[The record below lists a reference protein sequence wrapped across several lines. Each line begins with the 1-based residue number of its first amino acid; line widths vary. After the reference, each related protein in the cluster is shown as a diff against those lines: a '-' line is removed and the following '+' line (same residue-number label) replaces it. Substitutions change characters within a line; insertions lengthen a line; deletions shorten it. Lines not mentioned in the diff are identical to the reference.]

1 MSRASTLLNRPSNAP
16 MGPRTRNRSSNMT
29 ATSSFI
35 MPLSPP
41 SGPASSSLTAS
52 NLYLP
57 EFGPVATVPESA
69 PLPPISEAEPKPSAL
84 SSSPLPVEEPLPAP
98 TIPEE
103 SEEPPD
109 AVNQDAQHTAEE
121 PVQEQLVEN
130 VEEREVEESQVEE
143 RQVEDGPEERAQ
155 EPDREAQEVP
165 SYGESEELT
174 PVAKTPSSITL
185 SLPSA
190 YSSAPSRTPSSSTVR
205 TIAPS
210 PKLTPPPPI
219 RFESEPVQWKG
230 MTLDAALWTFDSKE
244 LQAIV
249 SRAIR
254 SSAIESYIR
263 LLTIECLDNTLPAE
277 LERLQSSKT
286 ITQAKYRFLVH
297 RRTMQLQALLSSS
310 LSPSNPKDSNEEGLL
325 TNTKLVVQLSETVAE
340 CDLVMQELL
349 KITDQIAQVQKLLDN
364 HWASALAIALRKLNG
379 SFGRR
384 TSDLASAKE
393 KIAQLE
399 AALEEAWDQAEKMAR
414 EIDDID
420 GFSDDD
426 EAIIETAEKV
436 SVSLARA
443 TSPSPGPDSIP
454 LTSLVLEGKP
464 GSDARGPPPPL
475 NLLYQSPLSSVSK
488 SKGSSKGNQT
498 PTDMADSVS
507 IKSARSTKSAKSYR
521 STAGR
526 EPTRSATVSAAR
538 TRSYR
543 ASQSS
548 LRLPAGVSRKQSNPS
563 RPRTPYDKEE
573 QLPPVPTLPIH
584 FTPGAVMNVP
594 SANASSTLLHETN
607 AEANTPSSFNHHRR
621 RTSLDSACG
630 TYGHRTPIPWNSAMD
645 DMYLESTKKESA
657 SFGLGRSLRPDS
669 GIQMIPRV
677 PPPVPPKVVPMEQ
690 YAARPRPK
698 TPGKEHIDM

>member
-1 MSRASTLLNRPSNAP
+1 
-16 MGPRTRNRSSNMT
+16 
-29 ATSSFI
+29 

-41 SGPASSSLTAS
+41 SVPPTNSISAS

-57 EFGPVATVPESA
+57 EFGPASTVPESA
-69 PLPPISEAEPKPSAL
+69 PLTPISEAEPKPSAL

-98 TIPEE
+98 AIPEE
-103 SEEPPD
+103 PEEPPNAED
-109 AVNQDAQHTAEE
+109 QEPQDTSEE
-121 PVQEQLVEN
+121 PVQEQLVED
-130 VEEREVEESQVEE
+130 VEVSQVEE
-143 RQVEDGPEERAQ
+143 SRVEPEEHVQEQDQEAQ
-155 EPDREAQEVP
+155 EPEVP

-174 PVAKTPSSITL
+174 PAAKTPSSVTL
-185 SLPSA
+185 SLPLSHT
-190 YSSAPSRTPSSSTVR
+190 SPPSRTPSSSTVR

-219 RFESEPVQWKG
+219 RFQSDPVQWKG

-277 LERLQSSKT
+277 LERLESCKT
-286 ITQAKYRFLVH
+286 MTQAKYRFLVH
-297 RRTMQLQALLSSS
+297 RRTMQLHALLSSS
-310 LSPSNPKDSNEEGLL
+310 LSPSNSKEKDKDSEEGLL
-325 TNTKLVVQLSETVAE
+325 TSTKLVVQLSETVAE
-340 CDLVMQELL
+340 CDTVMQELL
-349 KITDQIAQVQKLLDN
+349 KITDQIAQIKKLLDN

-384 TSDLASAKE
+384 SSDLAAAKE

-414 EIDDID
+414 EMDDID
-420 GFSDDD
+420 AFSDDD

-454 LTSLVLEGKP
+454 LVPLVLNGSR
-464 GSDARGPPPPL
+464 GSDVHGPPPPL
-475 NLLYQSPLSSVSK
+475 NLSLQSPLSKSK
-488 SKGSSKGNQT
+488 SKENQT
-498 PTDMADSVS
+498 PIDMSDSVS

-526 EPTRSATVSAAR
+526 EATRSATVSAAR

-548 LRLPAGVSRKQSNPS
+548 LRLPAGVNRKQSNPS

-573 QLPPVPTLPIH
+573 QRPPVPTLPIH
-584 FTPGAVMNVP
+584 FAPAAIMNVP
-594 SANASSTLLHETN
+594 SANASSTLLHETSMD
-607 AEANTPSSFNHHRR
+607 ASGPSSFYNHHRR

-657 SFGLGRSLRPDS
+657 SFGLGRSIRPDS
-669 GIQMIPRV
+669 GIQMISRI

-698 TPGKEHIDM
+698 APGKERKSYIPIDHL